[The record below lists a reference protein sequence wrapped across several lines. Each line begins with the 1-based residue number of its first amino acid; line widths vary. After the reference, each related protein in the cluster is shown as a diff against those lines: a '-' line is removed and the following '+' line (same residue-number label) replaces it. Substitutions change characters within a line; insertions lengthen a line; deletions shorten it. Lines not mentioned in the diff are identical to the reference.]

1 MAARRYVLH
10 LYRSRW
16 VSATRDTH
24 GFAVV
29 RYYKIP
35 QDSKLGI
42 VVDPVIVITLSMR
55 EVEVELEA

>member
-1 MAARRYVLH
+1 LH